1 MKKALLLFLIISFF
15 SIKLTAQEE
24 HVINE
29 SSVELARILAK
40 DIFELNGVPFSQ
52 PIVTATNATANSG
65 FFNSAYIP
73 QKDSLYFKVSVNYM
87 YGIVPEKDKSY
98 TPSFPTQEFKESDLL
113 QFITI
118 DFFTQKIG
126 IRDTVGLYSYLLKTL
141 LYDGLK
147 DGTIKFPK
155 TTATILGKDNK
166 TIDIKPG
173 SLRDNAEK
181 RIDGL
186 EQKYSVQFPDSVLNQ
201 VFNTLD
207 GLPIYFTLPKGS
219 GMNAMQ
225 FAVPQIEIG
234 SYYGT
239 EFLIRYIPK
248 INYGQTIGDFG
259 FFGIGIKHSLSQYF
273 FQFEQERTFDLAI
286 QFAYQNSTLHNI
298 FGETN
303 VELNS
308 NANILNLNL
317 QASKS
322 FKDIID
328 VYTGISF
335 EQIDIAADFVYT
347 LPIEV
352 QSQLGLVDGNNNNA
366 VNPPEYPGDTKP
378 QTTSLKVDDFNIKW
392 ILGVKKDFG
401 PLAVFMS
408 YNLSKFD
415 ILNGGLQYSF

>member
-1 MKKALLLFLIISFF
+1 MKKILMLFLVAFF
-15 SIKLTAQEE
+15 FAAKLTAQEE

-29 SSVELARILAK
+29 SSVELARVLGK
-40 DIFELNGVPFSQ
+40 EIFELNGVPFSQ

-65 FFNSAYIP
+65 FFNTAFIP

-98 TPSFPTQEFKESDLL
+98 VPSFPTKEFSEQDLL
-113 QFITI
+113 QYITI
-118 DFFTQKIG
+118 DIFNQKIG

-147 DGTIKFPK
+147 DGTIKFPTK
-155 TTATILGKDNK
+155 TATILGKDNK
-166 TIDIKPG
+166 VIDIKPG
-173 SLRDNAEK
+173 SLRDNAEE
-181 RIDGL
+181 RINGL
-186 EQKYSVQFPDSVLNQ
+186 ETKYNIQFPDSVINE

-207 GLPIYFTLPKGS
+207 GLPVYFTLPKGS

-239 EFLIRYIPK
+239 EFLIRYIPN

-259 FFGIGIKHSLSQYF
+259 FFGVGVKHSLSQYF
-273 FQFEQERTFDLAI
+273 FDSEKERTFDLAV

-303 VELNS
+303 AELES
-308 NANILNLNL
+308 SANIFNFNL

-322 FKDIID
+322 FEGIVD
-328 VYTGISF
+328 VYTGLSF
-335 EQIDIAADFVYT
+335 EQIDISADFVYT

-352 QSQLGLVDGNNNNA
+352 QSQLGLVDKDNNNA
-366 VNPPEYPGDTKP
+366 VDPPEYPGDTKP
-378 QTTSLKVDDFNIKW
+378 QTTSLTVDDFNIKW
-392 ILGVKKDFG
+392 VLGVKKDFG
-401 PLAVFMS
+401 PLAVFVS